1 MMDQLYISTVMQLLM
16 ITLVP
21 TLLLMRIVMVMP
33 PMENT
38 GLPFLMAEP
47 KLLHTQLEMLI
58 QAMLLM

>member
-1 MMDQLYISTVMQLLM
+1 MMDQLYISMVMQLLM

-33 PMENT
+33 PMGNT
-38 GLPFLMAEP
+38 GLIFLMAEP
-47 KLLHTQLEMLI
+47 KLLPTQLEMLT